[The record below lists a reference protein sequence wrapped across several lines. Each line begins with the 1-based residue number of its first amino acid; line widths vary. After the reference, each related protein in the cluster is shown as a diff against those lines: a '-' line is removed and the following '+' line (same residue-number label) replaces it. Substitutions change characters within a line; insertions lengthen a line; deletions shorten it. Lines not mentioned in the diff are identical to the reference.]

1 MYIWADFCKVLP
13 MPTRRSLAIVLCALV
28 VLGTAACGGGSAAI
42 EGRLIA
48 VGGGGAIDQMNALA
62 KRFSELHPAVRFDV
76 QNLGSD
82 GGYSLVAAGSA
93 DLGFASRDP
102 SGEERAKNGIVEI
115 GASGTGVAV
124 NASNP
129 LTSLTK
135 TQIRDLFNGT
145 VTNWTALH
153 GENVGVKLFIRE
165 PSSATRISFD
175 SFIFGDANATAV
187 YPPETVTSFSNDE
200 MILGVRA
207 FAGGAGMVTVKG
219 AVLKALGLKLI
230 ELDGVAATQENVR
243 NGSYKFRRAVYLTYP
258 KNLGKAKPAVRAF
271 VDFVRSPDG
280 QKVLEGS

>member
-1 MYIWADFCKVLP
+1 MYIWTDFCKVLP
-13 MPTRRSLAIVLCALV
+13 MPARRSLAVLLCAFV
-28 VLGTAACGGGSAAI
+28 VLGSAACGGGSAI
-42 EGRLIA
+42 EGRLTA
-48 VGGGGAIDQMNALA
+48 VGGGGAMDQVNALA
-62 KRFSELHPAVRFDV
+62 KRFSELHPGVRFDV

-82 GGYSLVAAGSA
+82 GGYSLVAAGNA

-102 SGEERAKNGIVEI
+102 TGAERAKNGIMEI

-129 LTSLTK
+129 LSSLTK
-135 TQIRDLFNGT
+135 RQIRDLFNGT
-145 VTNWTALH
+145 VTNWAALH
-153 GENVGVKLFIRE
+153 GENVAVKLFIRE

-175 SFIFGDANATAV
+175 SFIFGDPNATAT

-219 AVLKALGLKLI
+219 AVLKALGLKLL
-230 ELDGVAATQENVR
+230 ELDGVPATPENVR
-243 NGSYKFRRAVYLTYP
+243 NGSYAFRRAVYLTYP
-258 KNLGKAKPAVRAF
+258 KDLGKAKPAVRAF
-271 VDFVRSPDG
+271 VEFVRSPDG